1 MFGKKIQLTYHMVM
15 KITGTK
21 LIQIKQAFRPIKG
34 ETLVFIL
41 KRDSTINLLLTR
53 GLSHSLLLKWHRIFF
68 SNLSDTVEIRY

>member
-41 KRDSTINLLLTR
+41 KRDSTINLLLKRVPAT
-53 GLSHSLLLKWHRIFF
+53 IFCA
-68 SNLSDTVEIRY
+68 